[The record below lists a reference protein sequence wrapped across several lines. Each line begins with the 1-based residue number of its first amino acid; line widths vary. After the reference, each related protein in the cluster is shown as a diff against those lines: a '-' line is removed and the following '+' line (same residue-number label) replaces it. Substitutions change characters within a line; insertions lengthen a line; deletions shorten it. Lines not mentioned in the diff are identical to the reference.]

1 MNIIYSS
8 ITQRK
13 MMNGW
18 KTVAHI
24 WKALE
29 PGSTEDLACALGAVT
44 AGERPALL
52 GHDWH
57 QQNDHNLN
65 NVNEMQDI
73 RMDNIE

>member
-1 MNIIYSS
+1 
-8 ITQRK
+8 
-13 MMNGW
+13 MNGW
-18 KTVAHI
+18 ARR
-24 WKALE
+24 
-29 PGSTEDLACALGAVT
+29 TEDLACALGAVT

-65 NVNEMQDI
+65 NINEMQDI